1 MKKIIIPIIIA
12 VLFVLFCIV
21 FFVPKTKGE
30 VIERPD
36 CFADNLDRTDADWCK
51 EMMFERLGADLIADK
66 CPACPACPTLTLR
79 ELIKEKIVELDPIGE
94 SSNRTYKINDTSNY
108 KLMLDDG
115 KIYEKDQLIEITP
128 VSINK

>member
-1 MKKIIIPIIIA
+1 MKKIIISITIIIVILLVTFILVRKETEVN
-12 VLFVLFCIV
+12 VL
-21 FFVPKTKGE
+21 E
-30 VIERPD
+30 H
-36 CFADNLDRTDADWCK
+36 NLDLLPEMQTDEPLK
-51 EMMFERLGADLIADK
+51 IIGADIVSDK
-66 CPACPACPTLTLR
+66 CPACPVCPTLTLR

>member
-1 MKKIIIPIIIA
+1 MKKIIISITIIILLVTFILVRKETEVN
-12 VLFVLFCIV
+12 VL
-21 FFVPKTKGE
+21 E
-30 VIERPD
+30 H
-36 CFADNLDRTDADWCK
+36 NLDLLPEMQTDEPLK
-51 EMMFERLGADLIADK
+51 IIGADLIADK